1 MDSYTHPELRKEIL
15 RGQLRGMGIV
25 VAFTA
30 LVVLAAILM
39 GASGLKKMGTSPPLP

>member
-15 RGQLRGMGIV
+15 RGQLRGLGIV
-25 VAFTA
+25 VAFTV

-39 GASGLKKMGTSPPLP
+39 GASGLKKMETSPPSP